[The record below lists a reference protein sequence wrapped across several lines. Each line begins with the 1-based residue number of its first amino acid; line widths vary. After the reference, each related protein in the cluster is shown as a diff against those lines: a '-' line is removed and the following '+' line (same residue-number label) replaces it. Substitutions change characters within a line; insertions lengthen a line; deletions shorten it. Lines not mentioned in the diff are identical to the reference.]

1 MSALYSRVVAG
12 LLFPLHERLKGHDTV
27 SILREIERTQWLPA
41 EALRAEQGQRLAVFM
56 ASVAEQVPFYRDLFR
71 ERGLRA
77 GDFTDASALAML
89 PTSDK
94 AMIRANFAGLRADG
108 ASGLAQQRTS
118 GSSGEPL
125 AFLLGRHR
133 VAFDIA
139 AKWRATR
146 WWDVD
151 LGDREAVL
159 WGSAIE
165 TGHQDRVRALRDA
178 LFRSRLIP
186 THGLNAARMDA
197 ILAGMRDYRP
207 RMLFG
212 YPSALA
218 QLAFRARETGMRMD
232 DLGIRVAFC
241 TSEVLRPEW
250 REAISGAFGCGVANE
265 YGARDA
271 GFIARECPH
280 GGLHITA
287 EEVVV
292 EVVDE
297 HGQPLAHGEEGDI
310 VVTNLAGPEFP
321 FIRYRTGDRGV
332 LGDEPCPCGRGLPV
346 LEKVAGRANDGL
358 VGADG
363 AWIHGSAVNHLMR
376 DIAGLRAY
384 RIEQQ
389 TLERVEVLLCLDDA
403 LTDACADRLGRHLET
418 LLGGRLEVGIRQVDT
433 IPPLP
438 NGKFRHI
445 ICNVHREQGPQ
456 SHAQPA
462 RTEQ

>member
-1 MSALYSRVVAG
+1 MIAPYTWLVSS
-12 LLFPLHERLKGHDTV
+12 LLFPLHERLKRHDTV
-27 SILREIERTQWLPA
+27 AILRDIERTQWLSP
-41 EALRAEQGQRLAVFM
+41 EALRAEQGLRLAEFM
-56 ASVAEQVPFYRDLFR
+56 TQVSARVPFYRQLLQD
-71 ERGLRA
+71 RGLRA
-77 GDFTDASALAML
+77 ADFADPVALASV

-94 AMIRANFAGLRADG
+94 DLIRANHERLKAEG
-108 ASGLAQQRTS
+108 ASGLAVQRTS

-125 AFLLGRHR
+125 AFLLSRHR

-151 LGDREAVL
+151 FGDREAVL

-165 TGHQDRVRALRDA
+165 AGHQDRMRALRDA
-178 LFRSRLIP
+178 LLRSWLIP
-186 THGLNAARMDA
+186 THGLDVARMDD
-197 ILAGMRDYRP
+197 ILAGMRDFRP

-218 QLAFRARETGMRMD
+218 QLAFRARETGKRMD

-250 REAISGAFGCGVANE
+250 REAISGVFGCGVANE

-297 HGQPLAHGEEGDI
+297 HGQPLPNGEEGDI

-332 LGDEPCPCGRGLPV
+332 LGDAPCPCGRSLP
-346 LEKVAGRANDGL
+346 LLHKVAGRANDGL
-358 VGADG
+358 LRADG

-376 DIAGLRAY
+376 EIPGLRAY

-389 TLERVEVLLCLDDA
+389 TRDAVVVLLSLEGR
-403 LTDACADRLGRHLET
+403 LTKDCTATLTTHLKR
-418 LLGGRLEVGIRQVDT
+418 LLGEWTRVKVQQVET

-445 ICNVHREQGPQ
+445 ICNVRRDDVAAKQ
-456 SHAQPA
+456 ADTA
-462 RTEQ
+462 RTDA